1 MWKYEESREDH
12 KIHIVDSLT
21 IQQDKVNLF
30 RAQVLFK
37 LVSCFKF
44 ESVYQFQRN
53 VYISG
58 LSLFLALVIRRLIS
72 LIITLGK
79 VREQRN
85 ALGYKKK
92 N

>member
-30 RAQVLFK
+30 RA
-37 LVSCFKF
+37 
-44 ESVYQFQRN
+44 QRN